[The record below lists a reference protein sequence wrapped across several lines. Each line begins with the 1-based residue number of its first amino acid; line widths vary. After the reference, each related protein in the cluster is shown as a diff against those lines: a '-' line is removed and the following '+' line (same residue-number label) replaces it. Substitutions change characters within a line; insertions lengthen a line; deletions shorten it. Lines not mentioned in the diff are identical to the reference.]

1 MSGRRDKAFCNCRKR
16 FLNMGD
22 TDYNRWRF
30 GNEIADLHTWT
41 RDRSHV
47 FTQQSY
53 ASAGFD

>member
-16 FLNMGD
+16 FLNIGD